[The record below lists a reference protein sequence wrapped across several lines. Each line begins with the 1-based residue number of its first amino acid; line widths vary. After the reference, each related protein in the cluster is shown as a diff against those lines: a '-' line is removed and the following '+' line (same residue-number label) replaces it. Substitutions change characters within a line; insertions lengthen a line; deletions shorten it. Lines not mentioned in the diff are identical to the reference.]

1 MHKLLIILCLLI
13 YSCTNEA
20 DKNTILFDSLKS
32 KENALLKEELK
43 LKNKE
48 LELAYNN
55 STNRNFNN
63 LPISELYKK
72 MKSSV
77 FIIYNIIGDSCISQ
91 GTGFF
96 LNSEGV
102 ALSNYHVFENADESI
117 IILDNGEKCL
127 INKIISFDK
136 ESDYVIFQVD
146 NHANNFNSLNIT
158 DSMPDIGSTCFA
170 IGNPKGLTQTLSIGN
185 ISGYRDENKYIQTTT
200 EITHGSSG
208 GPLFNSKGEV
218 IGITSCGMGD
228 ANLNFAINIS
238 NIPYQDFTYSNL
250 RFPQELEIIDL
261 DLIKSTIEKYF
272 VELNNKNFIKLEEFY
287 TPTLDRYYDDFDI
300 SSISAVENS
309 KNYLKTNNLTSLEH
323 NINWDTFN
331 LQKTNSETFLIT
343 FNSNGIKY
351 DKLHKKP
358 EDFKTDIVMTLT
370 KDMKIKSIYENIINL
385 NNQ

>member
-1 MHKLLIILCLLI
+1 
-13 YSCTNEA
+13 
-20 DKNTILFDSLKS
+20 
-32 KENALLKEELK
+32 
-43 LKNKE
+43 
-48 LELAYNN
+48 
-55 STNRNFNN
+55 
-63 LPISELYKK
+63 
-72 MKSSV
+72 
-77 FIIYNIIGDSCISQ
+77 
-91 GTGFF
+91 
-96 LNSEGV
+96 
-102 ALSNYHVFENADESI
+102 
-117 IILDNGEKCL
+117 
-127 INKIISFDK
+127 
-136 ESDYVIFQVD
+136 
-146 NHANNFNSLNIT
+146 
-158 DSMPDIGSTCFA
+158 
-170 IGNPKGLTQTLSIGN
+170 
-185 ISGYRDENKYIQTTT
+185 
-200 EITHGSSG
+200 
-208 GPLFNSKGEV
+208 
-218 IGITSCGMGD
+218 
-228 ANLNFAINIS
+228 
-238 NIPYQDFTYSNL
+238 
-250 RFPQELEIIDL
+250 LEIIDL